1 MYWAQD
7 LVTVLV
13 TRARVSFEVVPR
25 ARALRVVCCCRV
37 LCRSDLHARCR
48 TALCAHCGAEADC
61 NGVSVASWGTSCSH
75 VFSTPSPT
83 NCEAEPGAIT
93 HAITCTAKKKPWP
106 RSIIACRRSK
116 TAKFAMQ
123 RCTRVPRDVDASV
136 DDASREADRAN
147 SSIRTTLL
155 DGGTV
160 LLLQH

>member
-1 MYWAQD
+1 M
-7 LVTVLV
+7 
-13 TRARVSFEVVPR
+13 
-25 ARALRVVCCCRV
+25 
-37 LCRSDLHARCR
+37 
-48 TALCAHCGAEADC
+48 
-61 NGVSVASWGTSCSH
+61 
-75 VFSTPSPT
+75 
-83 NCEAEPGAIT
+83 
-93 HAITCTAKKKPWP
+93 
-106 RSIIACRRSK
+106 SIIACRRSK